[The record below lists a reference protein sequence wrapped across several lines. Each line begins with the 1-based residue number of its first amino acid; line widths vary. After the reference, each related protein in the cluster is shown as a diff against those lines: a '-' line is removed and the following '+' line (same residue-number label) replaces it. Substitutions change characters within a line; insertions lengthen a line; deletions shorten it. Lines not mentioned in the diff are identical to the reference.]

1 MTNKAFQDQFSL
13 KINYVFWVNL
23 SLYHSK
29 LYLQWCRLVSTERQ
43 YVAVLKGVEENYLP
57 LLESSD
63 VPSALRG
70 KTESLFCNWKSL
82 SAFHSQSLLP
92 AMEGALSQTLQ
103 QTDCF
108 SKYVS
113 NSSHFNTFSIILLNY
128 SYIVNDNMLKINKE
142 S

>member
-1 MTNKAFQDQFSL
+1 M
-13 KINYVFWVNL
+13 IHVFWDNL

-63 VPSALRG
+63 LPSALRG

-92 AMEGALSQTLQ
+92 AMKGALSQTLQ

-113 NSSHFNTFSIILLNY
+113 NSKDYRNTKTVHSNTYECMKVQCTIWQDSSAI
-128 SYIVNDNMLKINKE
+128 
-142 S
+142 

>member
-1 MTNKAFQDQFSL
+1 MFLGQLFL
-13 KINYVFWVNL
+13 FF
-23 SLYHSK
+23 LYYSK

-82 SAFHSQSLLP
+82 TAFHSQSLLP

-108 SKYVS
+108 SKFVS
-113 NSSHFNTFSIILLNY
+113 NISHLEHFFHNLGKLQFHCKCQHVI
-128 SYIVNDNMLKINKE
+128 KK
-142 S
+142 